1 MQERSLRGTV
11 SEERGMAMKRVVRDC
26 LWGARGEGAE
36 DTEEESVD
44 WGIEE
49 GGVEKREW
57 SCEDVDGVGR
67 GEERADGERIAVE
80 SCGDVG
86 FRGFETEI

>member
-1 MQERSLRGTV
+1 
-11 SEERGMAMKRVVRDC
+11 MAMKRVVRDC
-26 LWGARGEGAE
+26 LWGARREGED
-36 DTEEESVD
+36 DTDCDNEEASVD

-57 SCEDVDGVGR
+57 SCEEVDGVGR

-80 SCGDVG
+80 SCGDVE